1 MGNAYHKARGP
12 VTLPA
17 DSPVAADTSTS
28 EIIEA
33 LWPLVTRRMIDR
45 AAAAVDLVEE
55 LLRAHGPIHRRD
67 HELRA
72 GDLILN
78 DDRDIIPRVGRAT
91 SLGISLYL
99 GNRRIAAFSMLDA
112 GSPPEIGGF
121 ADASLVDTVLRRR
134 EPFRGMLES
143 SGRRVLV
150 ACRPIF
156 GAQGSEEYGAL
167 GMIEAFQ
174 DLHSFYEVAAAALRD
189 GMGLT
194 GLSQRQDQSDRISAV
209 MEFIDDVSRR
219 LQLLALNGN
228 IIAAQAGDHGRA
240 FRVVCREL
248 SSLADQSKDAVS
260 EVRKLAEE
268 IAPPA
273 DPDSPEGAL
282 GGS

>member
-1 MGNAYHKARGP
+1 
-12 VTLPA
+12 
-17 DSPVAADTSTS
+17 VAEISTS
-28 EIIEA
+28 EVIES
-33 LWPLVTRRMIDR
+33 LWPLLTRRMIER
-45 AAAAVDLVEE
+45 AAAAVELVDD

-67 HELRA
+67 HELKA
-72 GDLILN
+72 GNLILN
-78 DDRDIIPRVGRAT
+78 EDRQIIPRVGRAT

-99 GNRRIAAFSMLDA
+99 GNRRIAAFSQLDA

-143 SGRRVLV
+143 NGRRVLV
-150 ACRPIF
+150 ACRPIL
-156 GAQGSEEYGAL
+156 GPQGSDEYGAL

-174 DLHSFYEVAAAALRD
+174 DLGSFYEVVASTLRE
-189 GMGLT
+189 GL
-194 GLSQRQDQSDRISAV
+194 GLSGYSARQEQADRMEAV

-228 IIAAQAGDHGRA
+228 IIASQAGDHGRA

-260 EVRKLAEE
+260 EVHKLTEE
-268 IAPPA
+268 LAPPA
-273 DPDSPEGAL
+273 EVDANEGSL
-282 GGS
+282 GGSAR